1 MTDETYN
8 GWKNYETW
16 ATNLWLSNEEE
27 TYHLVR
33 TLVRGEPLTH
43 LAARLI
49 RESIEEAMWG
59 DEAPASLGTDLVR
72 HALDRVDWP
81 AVVEAFREE

>member
-8 GWKNYETW
+8 GWANYETW

-27 TYHLVR
+27 TYNLVR
-33 TLVRGEPLTH
+33 TIVRNAGDANPS
-43 LAARLI
+43 RLI
-49 RESIEEAMWG
+49 RESIEEGLWG

-72 HALDRVDWP
+72 NALDRVDWP
-81 AVVEAFREE
+81 AIVESFREE